1 MPPLPSLSGKAVV
14 KALERAGY
22 TVASVNGSHYK
33 MRRSGSAPLS
43 VPVHGARDMVK
54 GTLRG
59 IIRQT
64 GMSEAEFLQLL

>member
-22 TVASVNGSHYK
+22 TVVSVNGSHHK
-33 MRRSGSAPLS
+33 MRRPDSAPLS
-43 VPVHGARDMVK
+43 VPVHGGRDMAK

-64 GMSEAEFLQLL
+64 GMSEDEFLHLL